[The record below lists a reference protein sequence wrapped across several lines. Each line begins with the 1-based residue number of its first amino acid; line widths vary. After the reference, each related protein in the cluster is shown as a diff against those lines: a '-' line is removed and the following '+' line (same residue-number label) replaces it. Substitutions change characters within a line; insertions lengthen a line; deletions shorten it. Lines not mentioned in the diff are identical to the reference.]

1 MNFLIL
7 FLPRISRSE
16 NATTIA
22 ANLIKDGLGKKLK
35 VIPAEQNP
43 TFYQEIDELL
53 EESKVRTTKL

>member
-1 MNFLIL
+1 MDNEFFDI
-7 FLPRISRSE
+7 ISTGGFQDQK

-43 TFYQEIDELL
+43 TFYQEID
-53 EESKVRTTKL
+53 